1 MENIKIP
8 KSNNKRALIL
18 VDIQK
23 GFLKKWEKPLISN
36 LKKLLAQE
44 LYDLY
49 VEVTFHAEKG
59 SLWDKQTNWTFPYE
73 PTVPEVLDLLKGKNV
88 IKIIKETRSAF
99 KGNVNLFSVLQK
111 NKIKEVHVVGMDSSD
126 CVFATAQEA
135 FDLGFYTYVIEE
147 CTGAS
152 QGEKIHK
159 NAIAILRCLG
169 LTNHT

>member
-1 MENIKIP
+1 MNIKIP
-8 KSNNKRALIL
+8 KSNKKKALIL
-18 VDIQK
+18 VDIQNGFIK
-23 GFLKKWEKPLISN
+23 RWDKSFLKNIKNLIS
-36 LKKLLAQE
+36 KQK
-44 LYDLY
+44 YDLY

-111 NKIKEVHVVGMDSSD
+111 NKIEEVHVVGFDTND

-169 LTNHT
+169 LTNHA